1 MHELIPL
8 VAGGFVGLAVS
19 FIPRAGWRV
28 AAFVALCAG
37 VGALISLLMGELAT
51 GLAPLFLGFDA
62 LLVWLG
68 GLVAVRAGGWW
79 RSRRVVEARR

>member
-19 FIPRAGWRV
+19 FIPRAAWRV
-28 AAFVALCAG
+28 AAFVTLCAA
-37 VGALISLLMGELAT
+37 VGALVSLLMGELAT

-68 GLVAVRAGGWW
+68 GLVAVRVAGWW
-79 RSRRVVEARR
+79 RSRRTARAAR